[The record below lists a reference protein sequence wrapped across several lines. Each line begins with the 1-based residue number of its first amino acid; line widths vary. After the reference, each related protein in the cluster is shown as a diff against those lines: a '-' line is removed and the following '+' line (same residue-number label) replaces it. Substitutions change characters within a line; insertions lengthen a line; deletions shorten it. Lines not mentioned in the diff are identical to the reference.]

1 MASEYRITSFW
12 VFVKFDVSNTG
23 LIGTPNIFRPVPV
36 KCVDTFFILFFA
48 GGNARDLA
56 REKNQKKQQEQAKRK
71 GISDKGSNQGL
82 TLEQRKQR

>member
-1 MASEYRITSFW
+1 MASKYHSKNLWYISWLFAE
-12 VFVKFDVSNTG
+12 VKY
-23 LIGTPNIFRPVPV
+23 
-36 KCVDTFFILFFA
+36 VDCFI

-56 REKNQKKQQEQAKRK
+56 REKNQKKQQEQAKKK

>member
-1 MASEYRITSFW
+1 MFT
-12 VFVKFDVSNTG
+12 
-23 LIGTPNIFRPVPV
+23 IFNY
-36 KCVDTFFILFFA
+36 FYL

-71 GISDKGSNQGL
+71 GIADKGSNQGL

>member
-1 MASEYRITSFW
+1 LFAE
-12 VFVKFDVSNTG
+12 
-23 LIGTPNIFRPVPV
+23 V
-36 KCVDTFFILFFA
+36 KCVGYFL

-56 REKNQKKQQEQAKRK
+56 REKNQKKQLEQAKKK

>member
-1 MASEYRITSFW
+1 LFAE
-12 VFVKFDVSNTG
+12 VKY
-23 LIGTPNIFRPVPV
+23 
-36 KCVDTFFILFFA
+36 VDCFI

-56 REKNQKKQQEQAKRK
+56 REKNQKKQQEQAKKK

>member
-1 MASEYRITSFW
+1 MASKYHSKNFCYISWLFAE
-12 VFVKFDVSNTG
+12 
-23 LIGTPNIFRPVPV
+23 V
-36 KCVDTFFILFFA
+36 KCVNYFV

-56 REKNQKKQQEQAKRK
+56 REKNQKKQLEQAKKK